1 MKKEKKNL
9 FICVGLILFAII
21 YTCLVKVV
29 DVQPVG
35 AEGSNIGFATIN
47 KFVFDNIGFNNIW
60 YKITEIL
67 GYVPILFAGVYG
79 LIGMYQLIKR
89 KSFAKVDK
97 ELICL
102 AIFYVIV
109 IALYVFF
116 EKVIINYRPVIL
128 DEGLEASY
136 PSSHTLMSLCLCG
149 SSILIN
155 KKLFKNKYTNIM
167 NIINYIMIIVIVVG
181 RLISGVHWFTDILGG
196 IIISSALLKTF
207 KYVINCLKK

>member
-9 FICVGLILFAII
+9 FICAGLILFAII

-67 GYVPILFAGVYG
+67 GYVPILFVGVYG
-79 LIGMYQLIKR
+79 LIGMYQLIKG